1 MAGTVFRCTWAVH
14 GRPDIPARLSLL
26 CTYRMHVCPHVRY
39 VRIIPAL
46 RRAEFLRDTVKDD
59 RWLRNVKVAC
69 RIPASSRNGKNS
81 TLACKPK
88 PAEFIQQ

>member
-1 MAGTVFRCTWAVH
+1 MVSRCTWAVH
-14 GRPDIPARLSLL
+14 VCATIPARVPIL

-39 VRIIPAL
+39 VQIIPAL
-46 RRAEFLRDTVKDD
+46 RRAEFQRDTVKDD
-59 RWLRNVKVAC
+59 RLLRNVKVAC